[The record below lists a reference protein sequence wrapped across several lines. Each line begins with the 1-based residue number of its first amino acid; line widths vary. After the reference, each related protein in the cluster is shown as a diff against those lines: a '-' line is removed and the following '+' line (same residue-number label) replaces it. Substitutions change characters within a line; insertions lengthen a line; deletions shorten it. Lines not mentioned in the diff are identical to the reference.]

1 MDDDRG
7 EDLCSN
13 ELSTGVLVFRPR
25 ILANSPILPI
35 TLRSALRN
43 PRSALRNPR
52 SALRN
57 PRSALRNPQSAIRNP
72 QSAIRNPMTPSIVRT
87 STAELYDAHV
97 LKNYARAPMTLVRG
111 LGAQVWDDAGNSY
124 LDFTSGIAV
133 SALGH
138 CHPHWVA
145 AVQRQA
151 AELIH
156 VSNLFRNPQQGEL
169 ARRIV
174 QRAGPGRVFFCN
186 SGAEANEALIKLA
199 RLHGAQKAGA
209 EGKCYKIIC
218 AQNAFHGRTYGGM
231 SATPQEKI
239 QKGFRPLVPG
249 FAFGEINN
257 LASFA
262 DLVDGDTAAIFIET
276 IQGEGGIN
284 PCTPEFLRGLRM
296 LCDDRNLLLMLDEV
310 QCGVGRTGLFYAFEH
325 SGITADAIGMAK
337 GLGGGFPIGAMW
349 VRDRFAELFQPGYHG
364 TTFGGTPL
372 ACAAAL
378 AVLDVIERDRLL
390 EKVRT
395 QSGPWHEA
403 LRGLVKEFPAHV
415 SGVRGVGYL
424 VGLQMTGEPGQYVA
438 ALRENGLLAP
448 VAGGN
453 IVRLLPPLIAT
464 AGELAKSVEIFRKM
478 LGSRPVKVA

>member
-1 MDDDRG
+1 
-7 EDLCSN
+7 
-13 ELSTGVLVFRPR
+13 
-25 ILANSPILPI
+25 
-35 TLRSALRN
+35 
-43 PRSALRNPR
+43 
-52 SALRN
+52 
-57 PRSALRNPQSAIRNP
+57 
-72 QSAIRNPMTPSIVRT
+72 MTSPSIVRT
-87 STAELYDAHV
+87 NTAELYDAHV
-97 LKNYARAPMTLVRG
+97 LKNYARAALTLVRG
-111 LGAQVWDDAGNSY
+111 RGAQVWDDAGNAY

-174 QRAGPGRVFFCN
+174 KFAGPGRVFFCN

-199 RLHGAQKAGA
+199 RLHGVKKAGGE
-209 EGKCYKIIC
+209 EGTCYKIIC
-218 AQNAFHGRTYGGM
+218 AKNAFHGRTYGGM

-257 LASFA
+257 LQSFA
-262 DLVDGDTAAIFIET
+262 DLVDGGTAAIFLET
-276 IQGEGGIN
+276 IQGESGIN
-284 PCTPEFLRGLRM
+284 ACSPDFLRGLRE
-296 LCDDRNLLLMLDEV
+296 LCDRHNLLLMLDEV
-310 QCGVGRTGLFYAFEH
+310 QCGIGRTGRFYSFEYAGV
-325 SGITADAIGMAK
+325 SPDAIGMAK

-349 VRDRFAELFQPGYHG
+349 VRDRYAELFHPGNHG

-378 AVLDVIERDRLL
+378 AVLDVIERDHLL

-395 QSGPWHEA
+395 QSVPWLDA
-403 LRGLVKEFPAHV
+403 LRALAADFPQHV
-415 SGVRGVGYL
+415 FGVRGIGYL
-424 VGLQMTGEPGQYVA
+424 VGVQMTGDPAPYLAG
-438 ALRENGLLAP
+438 LRERGLLAP
-448 VAGGN
+448 SAGGN
-453 IVRLLPPLIAT
+453 VVRLLPPLNAT
-464 AGELAKSVEIFRKM
+464 AEELAKSVEIFRAV
-478 LGSRPVKVA
+478 LAARR

>member
-1 MDDDRG
+1 M
-7 EDLCSN
+7 S
-13 ELSTGVLVFRPR
+13 
-25 ILANSPILPI
+25 
-35 TLRSALRN
+35 
-43 PRSALRNPR
+43 
-52 SALRN
+52 
-57 PRSALRNPQSAIRNP
+57 
-72 QSAIRNPMTPSIVRT
+72 PSIVRT
-87 STAELYDAHV
+87 STAELYDAYV
-97 LKNYARAPMTLVRG
+97 LKNYSRSALTLVRG
-111 LGAQVWDDAGNSY
+111 RGAQVWDDAGNVY

-138 CHPHWVA
+138 CHPNWVA

-174 QRAGPGRVFFCN
+174 RYAGPGRVFFCN

-199 RLHGAQKAGA
+199 RLHGVQKAGGE

-218 AQNAFHGRTYGGM
+218 AKNAFHGRTYGGM

-249 FAFGEINN
+249 FSFGEINH
-257 LASFA
+257 LESFKA
-262 DLVDGDTAAIFIET
+262 LVDGQTAAIFLET
-276 IQGEGGIN
+276 IQGESGIN
-284 PCTPEFLRGLRM
+284 ACTPEFLRGIRQ
-296 LCDDRNLLLMLDEV
+296 LCDQHNLLLLLDEV
-310 QCGVGRTGLFYAFEH
+310 QCGVGRTGKFYSFEH
-325 SGITADAIGMAK
+325 TGVVPDAIGMAK

-349 VRDRFAELFQPGYHG
+349 VSERSADLFHPGNHG

-378 AVLDVIERDRLL
+378 AVLDVIEKENLL

-403 LRGLVKEFPAHV
+403 LRKLATDFPKHV
-415 SGVRGVGYL
+415 AGVRGMGYL
-424 VGLQMTGEPGQYVA
+424 VGIQLTSDPSPYIA
-438 ALRENGLLAP
+438 AARERGLLAP
-448 VAGGN
+448 SSGN
-453 IVRLLPPLIAT
+453 NVMRLLPPLNAT
-464 AGELAKSVEIFRKM
+464 PDELAKSVQIFREV
-478 LGSRPVKVA
+478 LGVKS